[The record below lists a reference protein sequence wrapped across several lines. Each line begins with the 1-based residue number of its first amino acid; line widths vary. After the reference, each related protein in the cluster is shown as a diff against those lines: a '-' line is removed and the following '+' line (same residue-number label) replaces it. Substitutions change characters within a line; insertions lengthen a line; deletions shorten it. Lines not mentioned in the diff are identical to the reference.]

1 MIKNKKKYFFI
12 YNRIQK
18 VSLLQDINSQMKK
31 PKKINFFEIG
41 KKVISNEIEALQAV
55 SSRIDKAEFN
65 KLCNF
70 LSKTNGNL
78 IFLGIGKSGKV
89 SEKISST
96 LSSLGKPSFYIN
108 AAEASHGDLGAI
120 NEKDS
125 LIIFSYSGETEE
137 LVDLLPNLK
146 QKKVKICSVTGNRSS
161 TLALSSVA
169 HISLSLDKEADVLNL
184 APTSSTT
191 AMMMIGD
198 AVAIAITSFE
208 GFERSDFGA
217 NHPGGSL
224 GKSFIKVKEIMIEEK
239 NLPFIDGNISIIDA
253 MEKISKK
260 GFGLG
265 LIKIQGIVKGIF
277 TDGDLRRMINNR
289 IDLSSTPIKKVMTK
303 NFKFVNDLDL
313 VLDVSRI
320 MEDRKIYSLIVK
332 NSNKKITGLIRMH
345 EILSAKI
352 I

>member
-1 MIKNKKKYFFI
+1 
-12 YNRIQK
+12 
-18 VSLLQDINSQMKK
+18 MKK
-31 PKKINFFEIG
+31 PKKINFFAIG
-41 KKVISNEIEALQAV
+41 KKVISNEIDALQEV
-55 SSRIDKAEFN
+55 SSGISKNEFN
-65 KLCNF
+65 NVCNF
-70 LSKTNGNL
+70 LLETKGNL

-89 SEKISST
+89 SEKISAT

-120 NEKDS
+120 TKKDS

-146 QKKVKICSVTGNRSS
+146 QKKVNICSVTGNKNSS
-161 TLALSSVA
+161 IALSSKA
-169 HISLSLDKEADVLNL
+169 HISLNLKKEADMLNL

-198 AVAIAITSFE
+198 AISVAITNYE
-208 GFERSDFGA
+208 GLKRSDFGA

-224 GKSFIKVKEIMIEEK
+224 GKSFIKVREIMIKEK
-239 NLPFIDGNISIIDA
+239 DLPFIDGNISIIDA

-289 IDLSSTPIKKVMTK
+289 IDLTSTPIKEVMTK
-303 NFKFVNDLDL
+303 NFKFVKDVDL

-320 MEDRKIYSLIVK
+320 MEDQKIYSLIVK

>member
-1 MIKNKKKYFFI
+1 
-12 YNRIQK
+12 
-18 VSLLQDINSQMKK
+18 MKK
-31 PKKINFFEIG
+31 PKKINFFAIG
-41 KKVISNEIEALQAV
+41 KKVISNEIDALQEV
-55 SSRIDKAEFN
+55 SSGISKNEFN
-65 KLCNF
+65 NVCNF
-70 LSKTNGNL
+70 LLETKGNL

-89 SEKISST
+89 SEKISAT

-120 NEKDS
+120 TKKDS
-125 LIIFSYSGETEE
+125 LIIFSYSGETDE
-137 LVDLLPNLK
+137 LVDLLPNLE
-146 QKKVKICSVTGNRSS
+146 QKKVNICSVTGNKNSS
-161 TLALSSVA
+161 IALSSKA
-169 HISLSLDKEADVLNL
+169 HITLNLKKEADTLNL

-191 AMMMIGD
+191 AMMMVGD
-198 AVAIAITSFE
+198 AISVAITNYE
-208 GFERSDFGA
+208 GLKRSDFGA

-224 GKSFIKVKEIMIEEK
+224 GKSFIKVREIMIKEK
-239 NLPFIDGNISIIDA
+239 DLPFIDGNISIIDA

-265 LIKIQGIVKGIF
+265 LIKIKGIVKGIF

-289 IDLSSTPIKKVMTK
+289 IDLKSTPIKEVMTK
-303 NFKFVNDLDL
+303 NFKFVKDVDL

-320 MEDRKIYSLIVK
+320 MEDKKIYSLIVK

>member
-1 MIKNKKKYFFI
+1 
-12 YNRIQK
+12 
-18 VSLLQDINSQMKK
+18 MKK
-31 PKKINFFEIG
+31 PKKINFFAIG
-41 KKVISNEIEALQAV
+41 KKVISNEIDALQKV
-55 SSRIDKAEFN
+55 SSGISKNEFN
-65 KLCNF
+65 EVCNF
-70 LSKTNGNL
+70 LLETKGNL

-89 SEKISST
+89 SEKISAT

-120 NEKDS
+120 TNKDS

-146 QKKVKICSVTGNRSS
+146 QKKVNICSVTGNKNSS
-161 TLALSSVA
+161 IALSSKA
-169 HISLSLDKEADVLNL
+169 HISLNLEKEADILNL

-198 AVAIAITSFE
+198 AISIAVTNYE
-208 GFERSDFGA
+208 GLKRSDFGA

-224 GKSFIKVKEIMIEEK
+224 GKSFIKVKEIMIKEK
-239 NLPFIDGNISIIDA
+239 DLPFIDGNISIIDA

-289 IDLSSTPIKKVMTK
+289 IDLTSTPIKEVMTK
-303 NFKFVNDLDL
+303 NFKFVKDVDL

-320 MEDRKIYSLIVK
+320 MEDQKIYSLIVK
-332 NSNKKITGLIRMH
+332 NSNKKISGLIRMH

>member
-1 MIKNKKKYFFI
+1 
-12 YNRIQK
+12 
-18 VSLLQDINSQMKK
+18 MKK
-31 PKKINFFEIG
+31 PKKINFFAIG
-41 KKVISNEIEALQAV
+41 KKVISNEIDALQEV
-55 SSRIDKAEFN
+55 SSGISKNEFN
-65 KLCNF
+65 NVCNF
-70 LSKTNGNL
+70 LLETKGNL

-89 SEKISST
+89 SEKISAT

-120 NEKDS
+120 TKKDS

-137 LVDLLPNLK
+137 LVNLLPNLK
-146 QKKVKICSVTGNRSS
+146 QIKVNICSVTGNKKSS
-161 TLALSSVA
+161 IAHSSKA
-169 HISLSLDKEADVLNL
+169 HISLNLKKEADMLNL

-198 AVAIAITSFE
+198 AISVAITNYE
-208 GFERSDFGA
+208 GLKRSDFGA

-224 GKSFIKVKEIMIEEK
+224 GKSFIKVREIMIKEK
-239 NLPFIDGNISIIDA
+239 DLP
-253 MEKISKK
+253 
-260 GFGLG
+260 
-265 LIKIQGIVKGIF
+265 

-289 IDLSSTPIKKVMTK
+289 IDLTSTPIKEVMTK
-303 NFKFVNDLDL
+303 NFKFVKDVDL

-320 MEDRKIYSLIVK
+320 MEDQKIYSLIVK

>member
-1 MIKNKKKYFFI
+1 
-12 YNRIQK
+12 
-18 VSLLQDINSQMKK
+18 MKK
-31 PKKINFFEIG
+31 PKKINFFAIG
-41 KKVISNEIEALQAV
+41 KKVISNEIDALQEV
-55 SSRIDKAEFN
+55 SSGISKNEFN
-65 KLCNF
+65 EVCNF
-70 LSKTNGNL
+70 LLETKGNL

-89 SEKISST
+89 SEKISAT

-120 NEKDS
+120 TKKDS

-146 QKKVKICSVTGNRSS
+146 QKKVNICSVTGNKNSS
-161 TLALSSVA
+161 IALSSKA
-169 HISLSLDKEADVLNL
+169 HISLNLEKEADILNL

-191 AMMMIGD
+191 AMMMVGD
-198 AVAIAITSFE
+198 AISVAITNYE
-208 GFERSDFGA
+208 GLKRSDFGA

-224 GKSFIKVKEIMIEEK
+224 GKSFIKVREIMIKEK
-239 NLPFIDGNISIIDA
+239 DLPFIDGNISIIDA

-265 LIKIQGIVKGIF
+265 LIKIKGIVKGIF

-289 IDLSSTPIKKVMTK
+289 IDLTSTPIKEVMTK
-303 NFKFVNDLDL
+303 NFKFVKDVDL

-320 MEDRKIYSLIVK
+320 MEDQKIYSLIVK

>member
-1 MIKNKKKYFFI
+1 
-12 YNRIQK
+12 
-18 VSLLQDINSQMKK
+18 MKK

-41 KKVISNEIEALQAV
+41 KKVISNEIDALQRV
-55 SSRIDKAEFN
+55 SSGISKDEFN
-65 KLCNF
+65 EVCNF
-70 LSKTNGNL
+70 LSKTKGNL

-89 SEKISST
+89 SEKISAT

-120 NEKDS
+120 TKKDS

-146 QKKVKICSVTGNRSS
+146 QKKVNICSVTGNKNS
-161 TLALSSVA
+161 TIALSSIA
-169 HISLSLDKEADVLNL
+169 HISLSLEKEADMLNL

-198 AVAIAITSFE
+198 AFSIAITNHE
-208 GFERSDFGA
+208 GLKRSDFGA

-224 GKSFIKVKEIMIEEK
+224 GKSFIKVREIMIKEK
-239 NLPFIDGNISIIDA
+239 DLPFVDGNISIIDA

-265 LIKIQGIVKGIF
+265 LVKIKGFVKGIF

-289 IDLSSTPIKKVMTK
+289 IDLTSTPIKKVMTK
-303 NFKFVNDLDL
+303 NFKFVNDFDL

-320 MEDRKIYSLIVK
+320 MEDQKIYSLVVK
-332 NSNKKITGLIRMH
+332 NSNKKIIGLIRMH

>member
-1 MIKNKKKYFFI
+1 
-12 YNRIQK
+12 
-18 VSLLQDINSQMKK
+18 MKK
-31 PKKINFFEIG
+31 PKKINFFAIG
-41 KKVISNEIEALQAV
+41 KKVISNEIDALQEV
-55 SSRIDKAEFN
+55 SSGISKNEFN
-65 KLCNF
+65 NVCNF
-70 LSKTNGNL
+70 LLETKGNL

-89 SEKISST
+89 SEKISAT

-120 NEKDS
+120 TKKDS

-137 LVDLLPNLK
+137 LVDLLPSLK
-146 QKKVKICSVTGNRSS
+146 QKKVNICSVTGNKNSS
-161 TLALSSVA
+161 IALSSKA
-169 HISLSLDKEADVLNL
+169 HISLNLKKEADMLNL

-198 AVAIAITSFE
+198 AISVAITNYE
-208 GFERSDFGA
+208 GLKRSDFGA

-224 GKSFIKVKEIMIEEK
+224 GKSFIKVREIMIKEK
-239 NLPFIDGNISIIDA
+239 DLPFIDGNISIIDA

-265 LIKIQGIVKGIF
+265 LIKIKGIVKGIF

-289 IDLSSTPIKKVMTK
+289 IDLTSTPIKEVMTK
-303 NFKFVNDLDL
+303 NFKFVKDVDL

-320 MEDRKIYSLIVK
+320 MEDQKIYSLIVK

>member
-1 MIKNKKKYFFI
+1 
-12 YNRIQK
+12 
-18 VSLLQDINSQMKK
+18 MKK
-31 PKKINFFEIG
+31 PKKINFFAIG
-41 KKVISNEIEALQAV
+41 KKVISNEIDALQEV
-55 SSRIDKAEFN
+55 SSGISKNEFN
-65 KLCNF
+65 NVCNF
-70 LSKTNGNL
+70 LLETKGNL

-89 SEKISST
+89 SEKISAT

-120 NEKDS
+120 TKKDS

-146 QKKVKICSVTGNRSS
+146 QKKVNICSVTGNKNSS
-161 TLALSSVA
+161 IALSSKA
-169 HISLSLDKEADVLNL
+169 HITLNLQKEADMLNL

-198 AVAIAITSFE
+198 AISVAITNYE
-208 GFERSDFGA
+208 GLKRSDFGA

-224 GKSFIKVKEIMIEEK
+224 GKSFIKVREIMIKEK
-239 NLPFIDGNISIIDA
+239 DLPFIDGNISIIDA

-265 LIKIQGIVKGIF
+265 LIKIKGIVKGIF

-289 IDLSSTPIKKVMTK
+289 IDLTSTPIKEVMTK
-303 NFKFVNDLDL
+303 NFKFVKDVDL

-320 MEDRKIYSLIVK
+320 MEDQKIYSLIVK
-332 NSNKKITGLIRMH
+332 NSNKKIIGLIRMH

>member
-1 MIKNKKKYFFI
+1 
-12 YNRIQK
+12 
-18 VSLLQDINSQMKK
+18 MKK
-31 PKKINFFEIG
+31 PKKINFFAIG
-41 KKVISNEIEALQAV
+41 KKVISNEIDALQEV
-55 SSRIDKAEFN
+55 SSSISKNEFN
-65 KLCNF
+65 EVCNF
-70 LSKTNGNL
+70 LLETKGNL

-89 SEKISST
+89 SEKISAT

-120 NEKDS
+120 TKKDS

-146 QKKVKICSVTGNRSS
+146 QKKVNICSVTGNKNSS
-161 TLALSSVA
+161 IALQSKA
-169 HISLSLDKEADVLNL
+169 HISLNLKKEADMLNL

-198 AVAIAITSFE
+198 AISVAISNYE
-208 GFERSDFGA
+208 GLKRSDFGA

-224 GKSFIKVKEIMIEEK
+224 GKSFIKVKEIMIKEK
-239 NLPFIDGNISIIDA
+239 DLPFIDGNISIIDA

-265 LIKIQGIVKGIF
+265 LIKIKGIVKGIF

-289 IDLSSTPIKKVMTK
+289 IDLTSTPIKEVMTK
-303 NFKFVNDLDL
+303 NFKFVNDVDL

-320 MEDRKIYSLIVK
+320 MEDQKIYSLIVK

>member
-1 MIKNKKKYFFI
+1 
-12 YNRIQK
+12 
-18 VSLLQDINSQMKK
+18 MKK
-31 PKKINFFEIG
+31 PKKINFFAIG
-41 KKVISNEIEALQAV
+41 KKVISNEIDALQEV
-55 SSRIDKAEFN
+55 SSGISKNEFN
-65 KLCNF
+65 NVCNF
-70 LSKTNGNL
+70 LLETKGNL

-89 SEKISST
+89 SEKISAT

-120 NEKDS
+120 TKKDS

-146 QKKVKICSVTGNRSS
+146 QKKVNICSVTGNKNSS
-161 TLALSSVA
+161 IALSSKA
-169 HISLSLDKEADVLNL
+169 HVSLNLKKEADILNL

-198 AVAIAITSFE
+198 AISVAITNYE
-208 GFERSDFGA
+208 GLKRSDFGA

-224 GKSFIKVKEIMIEEK
+224 GKSFIKVREIMIKEK
-239 NLPFIDGNISIIDA
+239 DLPFIDGNISIIDA

-265 LIKIQGIVKGIF
+265 LIKIKGIVKGIF

-289 IDLSSTPIKKVMTK
+289 IDLTSTPIKEVMTK
-303 NFKFVNDLDL
+303 NFKFVKDVDL

-320 MEDRKIYSLIVK
+320 MEDQKIYSLIVK

>member
-1 MIKNKKKYFFI
+1 
-12 YNRIQK
+12 
-18 VSLLQDINSQMKK
+18 MKK

-41 KKVISNEIEALQAV
+41 KKVISNEIDALRTV
-55 SSRIDKAEFN
+55 SSGISKNEFN
-65 KLCNF
+65 EVCNL
-70 LSKTNGNL
+70 LSKTKGNL

-89 SEKISST
+89 SEKISAT

-120 NEKDS
+120 TKKDS

-146 QKKVKICSVTGNRSS
+146 QKKVKICSVTGNKKSS
-161 TLALSSVA
+161 IALSSEA
-169 HISLSLDKEADVLNL
+169 HITLNMKKEADMLNL

-198 AVAIAITSFE
+198 SISIAVTSFR
-208 GFERSDFGA
+208 GFKRSDFGA

-239 NLPFIDGNISIIDA
+239 DLPFIDGNISIIDA

-265 LIKIQGIVKGIF
+265 LIKIKGLVKGIF

-289 IDLSSTPIKKVMTK
+289 IDLTSTPIKEVMTK
-303 NFKFVNDLDL
+303 NFKFVNDVDL

-320 MEDRKIYSLIVK
+320 MEDQKIYSLIVK
-332 NSNKKITGLIRMH
+332 NSSKKITGLIRMH

>member
-1 MIKNKKKYFFI
+1 
-12 YNRIQK
+12 
-18 VSLLQDINSQMKK
+18 MKK
-31 PKKINFFEIG
+31 PKKINFFAIG
-41 KKVISNEIEALQAV
+41 KKVISNEIDALQEV
-55 SSRIDKAEFN
+55 SSGISKNEFN
-65 KLCNF
+65 NVCNF
-70 LSKTNGNL
+70 LLETKGNL

-89 SEKISST
+89 SEKISAT

-120 NEKDS
+120 TKKDS

-146 QKKVKICSVTGNRSS
+146 QKKVNICSVTGNKNSS
-161 TLALSSVA
+161 IALSSKA
-169 HISLSLDKEADVLNL
+169 HITLNLKKEADILNL

-191 AMMMIGD
+191 AMMMVGD
-198 AVAIAITSFE
+198 AISVAITNYE
-208 GFERSDFGA
+208 GLKRSDFGA

-224 GKSFIKVKEIMIEEK
+224 GKSFIKVREIMIKEK
-239 NLPFIDGNISIIDA
+239 DLPFIDGNISIIDA

-265 LIKIQGIVKGIF
+265 LIKIKGIVKGIF

-289 IDLSSTPIKKVMTK
+289 IDLKSTPIKEVMTK
-303 NFKFVNDLDL
+303 NFKFVKDVDL

-320 MEDRKIYSLIVK
+320 MEDQKIYSLIVK

>member
-1 MIKNKKKYFFI
+1 
-12 YNRIQK
+12 
-18 VSLLQDINSQMKK
+18 MKK
-31 PKKINFFEIG
+31 PKKINFFAIG
-41 KKVISNEIEALQAV
+41 KKVISNEIDALQEV
-55 SSRIDKAEFN
+55 SSGISKNEFN
-65 KLCNF
+65 NVCNF
-70 LSKTNGNL
+70 LLETKGNL

-89 SEKISST
+89 SEKISAT

-120 NEKDS
+120 TKKDS

-146 QKKVKICSVTGNRSS
+146 QKKVNICSVTGNKNSS
-161 TLALSSVA
+161 IALSSKA
-169 HISLSLDKEADVLNL
+169 HISLNLKKEADMLNL

-198 AVAIAITSFE
+198 AISVAITNYE
-208 GFERSDFGA
+208 GLKRSDFGA

-224 GKSFIKVKEIMIEEK
+224 GKSFIKVREIMIKEK
-239 NLPFIDGNISIIDA
+239 DLPFIDGNISIIDA

-265 LIKIQGIVKGIF
+265 LIKIKGIVKGIF

-289 IDLSSTPIKKVMTK
+289 IDLTSTPIKEVMTK
-303 NFKFVNDLDL
+303 NFKFVNDVDL

-320 MEDRKIYSLIVK
+320 MEDQKIYSLIVK

>member
-1 MIKNKKKYFFI
+1 
-12 YNRIQK
+12 
-18 VSLLQDINSQMKK
+18 MKK
-31 PKKINFFEIG
+31 PKKINFFAIG
-41 KKVISNEIEALQAV
+41 KKVISNEIDALQKV
-55 SSRIDKAEFN
+55 SSGISKNEFN
-65 KLCNF
+65 EVCNF
-70 LSKTNGNL
+70 LLETKGNL

-89 SEKISST
+89 SEKISAT

-120 NEKDS
+120 TKKDS

-146 QKKVKICSVTGNRSS
+146 QKKVNICSITGNKNSS
-161 TLALSSVA
+161 IALSSKA
-169 HISLSLDKEADVLNL
+169 HISLNLEKEADILNL

-198 AVAIAITSFE
+198 AISIAITNYE
-208 GFERSDFGA
+208 GLKRSDFGA

-224 GKSFIKVKEIMIEEK
+224 GKSFIKVKEIMIKEK
-239 NLPFIDGNISIIDA
+239 DLPFIDGNISIIDA

-289 IDLSSTPIKKVMTK
+289 IDLTSTPIKEVMTK
-303 NFKFVNDLDL
+303 NFKFVKDVYL

-320 MEDRKIYSLIVK
+320 MEDQKIYSLIVK

>member
-1 MIKNKKKYFFI
+1 
-12 YNRIQK
+12 
-18 VSLLQDINSQMKK
+18 MKK
-31 PKKINFFEIG
+31 PKKINFFAIG
-41 KKVISNEIEALQAV
+41 KKVISNEIDALQEV
-55 SSRIDKAEFN
+55 SSGISKNEFN
-65 KLCNF
+65 NVCNF
-70 LSKTNGNL
+70 LLETKGNL

-89 SEKISST
+89 SEKISAT

-120 NEKDS
+120 TKKDS

-146 QKKVKICSVTGNRSS
+146 QKKVNICSVTGNKNSS
-161 TLALSSVA
+161 IALSSKA
-169 HISLSLDKEADVLNL
+169 HITLNLKKEADILNL

-198 AVAIAITSFE
+198 AISVAITNYE
-208 GFERSDFGA
+208 GLKRSDFGA

-224 GKSFIKVKEIMIEEK
+224 GKSFIKVREIMIKEK
-239 NLPFIDGNISIIDA
+239 DLPFIDGNISIIDA

-265 LIKIQGIVKGIF
+265 LIKIKGIVKGIF

-289 IDLSSTPIKKVMTK
+289 IDLTSTPIKEVMTK
-303 NFKFVNDLDL
+303 NFKFVKDVDL

-320 MEDRKIYSLIVK
+320 MEDQKIYSLIVK

>member
-1 MIKNKKKYFFI
+1 
-12 YNRIQK
+12 
-18 VSLLQDINSQMKK
+18 MKK
-31 PKKINFFEIG
+31 PKKINFFAIG
-41 KKVISNEIEALQAV
+41 KKVISNEIDALQEV
-55 SSRIDKAEFN
+55 SSGISKNEFN
-65 KLCNF
+65 EVCNF
-70 LSKTNGNL
+70 LLETKGNL

-89 SEKISST
+89 SEKISAT

-120 NEKDS
+120 TKKDS

-137 LVDLLPNLK
+137 LVDLLPNLT
-146 QKKVKICSVTGNRSS
+146 QKKVNICSVTGNKNSS
-161 TLALSSVA
+161 IALSSKA
-169 HISLSLDKEADVLNL
+169 HISLNLEKEADILNL

-198 AVAIAITSFE
+198 AISIAITNYE
-208 GFERSDFGA
+208 GLKRSDFGA
-217 NHPGGSL
+217 NHPGGNL
-224 GKSFIKVKEIMIEEK
+224 GKNFIKVREIMIKEK
-239 NLPFIDGNISIIDA
+239 DLPFIDGNISIIDA

-265 LIKIQGIVKGIF
+265 LIKIKGIVKGIF

-289 IDLSSTPIKKVMTK
+289 IDLTSTPIKEVMTK
-303 NFKFVNDLDL
+303 NFKFVKDVDL

-320 MEDRKIYSLIVK
+320 MEDQKIYSLIVK

>member
-1 MIKNKKKYFFI
+1 
-12 YNRIQK
+12 
-18 VSLLQDINSQMKK
+18 MKK
-31 PKKINFFEIG
+31 PKKINFFAIG
-41 KKVISNEIEALQAV
+41 KKVISNEIDALQEV
-55 SSRIDKAEFN
+55 SSGISKNEFN
-65 KLCNF
+65 NVCNF
-70 LSKTNGNL
+70 LLETKGNL

-89 SEKISST
+89 SEKISAT

-120 NEKDS
+120 TKKDS

-146 QKKVKICSVTGNRSS
+146 QKKVNICSVTGNKNSS
-161 TLALSSVA
+161 IALSSKA
-169 HISLSLDKEADVLNL
+169 HITLNLKKEADILNL

-191 AMMMIGD
+191 AMMMVGD
-198 AVAIAITSFE
+198 AISVAITNYE
-208 GFERSDFGA
+208 GLKRSDFGA

-224 GKSFIKVKEIMIEEK
+224 GKSFIKVREIMIKEK
-239 NLPFIDGNISIIDA
+239 DLPFIDGNISIIDA

-265 LIKIQGIVKGIF
+265 LIKIKGIVKGIF

-289 IDLSSTPIKKVMTK
+289 IDLTSTPIKEVMTK
-303 NFKFVNDLDL
+303 NFKFVKDVDL

-320 MEDRKIYSLIVK
+320 MENQKIYSLIVK

>member
-1 MIKNKKKYFFI
+1 
-12 YNRIQK
+12 
-18 VSLLQDINSQMKK
+18 MKK
-31 PKKINFFEIG
+31 PKKINFFAIG
-41 KKVISNEIEALQAV
+41 KKVISNEIDALQEV
-55 SSRIDKAEFN
+55 SSGISKNEFN
-65 KLCNF
+65 EVCNF
-70 LSKTNGNL
+70 LLETKGNL

-89 SEKISST
+89 SEKISAT

-120 NEKDS
+120 TKKDS

-146 QKKVKICSVTGNRSS
+146 QKKVNICSVTGNKNSS
-161 TLALSSVA
+161 IELSSKA
-169 HISLSLDKEADVLNL
+169 HISLNLEKEADILNL

-198 AVAIAITSFE
+198 AISVAITNYE
-208 GFERSDFGA
+208 GLKRSDFGA

-224 GKSFIKVKEIMIEEK
+224 GKSFIKVKEIMIKEK
-239 NLPFIDGNISIIDA
+239 DLPFIDGNISIIDA

-289 IDLSSTPIKKVMTK
+289 IDLTSTPIKEVMTK
-303 NFKFVNDLDL
+303 NFKFVKDVDL

-320 MEDRKIYSLIVK
+320 MEDQKIYSLIVK
-332 NSNKKITGLIRMH
+332 NSNKKIIGLIRMH

>member
-1 MIKNKKKYFFI
+1 
-12 YNRIQK
+12 
-18 VSLLQDINSQMKK
+18 MKK
-31 PKKINFFEIG
+31 PKKINFFAIG
-41 KKVISNEIEALQAV
+41 KKVISNEIDALQEV
-55 SSRIDKAEFN
+55 SSGISKNEFN
-65 KLCNF
+65 NVCNF
-70 LSKTNGNL
+70 LLETKGNL

-89 SEKISST
+89 SEKISAT

-120 NEKDS
+120 TKKDS

-146 QKKVKICSVTGNRSS
+146 QKKVNICSVTGNKNSS
-161 TLALSSVA
+161 IALSSKA
-169 HISLSLDKEADVLNL
+169 HISLNLEKEADILNL

-191 AMMMIGD
+191 AMMMVGD
-198 AVAIAITSFE
+198 AISVAITNYE
-208 GFERSDFGA
+208 GLKRSDFGA

-224 GKSFIKVKEIMIEEK
+224 GKSFIKVREIMIKEK
-239 NLPFIDGNISIIDA
+239 DLPFIDGNISIIDA

-265 LIKIQGIVKGIF
+265 LIKIKGIVKGIF

-289 IDLSSTPIKKVMTK
+289 IDLTSTPIKEVMTK
-303 NFKFVNDLDL
+303 NFKFVKDVDL

-320 MEDRKIYSLIVK
+320 MEDQKIYSLIVK
-332 NSNKKITGLIRMH
+332 NSNKKIIGLIRMH